1 VGQGADRPPETQF
14 RPQYQRCRALL
25 AAGRGDTKEARRW
38 ATDTLQRAKAVGA
51 RWDELEALR
60 ARAMA
65 ALLEQAPE
73 RAVEDLRMVWECCER
88 EGVLDP
94 GAFPVAPELVEALV
108 EVGELDAAR
117 EVTER
122 LGELAEQQDHAWGR
136 ANAKRCRALV
146 TLASDQKHEP
156 SAALLPEAVG
166 DFERLELRFDAACC
180 LLGLGRALRRAK
192 RWRSARE
199 ALELLVSGQG
209 RAATAR
215 VPGTV

>member
-1 VGQGADRPPETQF
+1 
-14 RPQYQRCRALL
+14 
-25 AAGRGDTKEARRW
+25 
-38 ATDTLQRAKAVGA
+38 
-51 RWDELEALR
+51 
-60 ARAMA
+60 
-65 ALLEQAPE
+65 
-73 RAVEDLRMVWECCER
+73 
-88 EGVLDP
+88 
-94 GAFPVAPELVEALV
+94 
-108 EVGELDAAR
+108 
-117 EVTER
+117 
-122 LGELAEQQDHAWGR
+122 
-136 ANAKRCRALV
+136 V